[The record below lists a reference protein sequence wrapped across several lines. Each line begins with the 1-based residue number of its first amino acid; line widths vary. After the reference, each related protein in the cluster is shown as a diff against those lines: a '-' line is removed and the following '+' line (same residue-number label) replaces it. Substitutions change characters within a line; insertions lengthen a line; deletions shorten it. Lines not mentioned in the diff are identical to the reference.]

1 LSIATWLRKRL
12 LTNLTEDEAR
22 ELYAKSNPVIPSL
35 VNELR
40 SYSGAGVEPLDQ
52 NYTAYIEQAKH
63 RFPWIAACVDAI
75 ANAAASVPL
84 KVVRATDDGAEELP
98 EHPLM
103 DLLWNPNPEDG
114 LYSLVYKL
122 HQQLGL
128 TGEAFLTTEDSLS
141 AAGRDPALAWK
152 DPEELWIQR
161 SDRMKPQLD
170 KSRIRDGKAA
180 SPIAAWTYDGPG
192 GKITFAPEQVIQV
205 KRPHPTDP
213 IHGLSPLK
221 ELEPT
226 LNLMWSAM
234 AWNKGYFA
242 NATLATLLI
251 TRETKPAN
259 EEIARFVEQ
268 FTRDHTGV
276 ANVGKAIMLWGKAL
290 QATPISDTPTD
301 ASFMEL
307 MAWCRAEILSVF
319 KVPPFALGL
328 LEHANWSNSREQQQ
342 FFYRNAVMP
351 ANQLI
356 TDTLNSSPLVL
367 LAEGNTPSNQPVYL
381 EHDYSEIEALQ
392 PNRRELAEV
401 DAIYLRHKV
410 RTPNEIRQARNF
422 GEDTEWGDEPFE
434 QGGFSMLD
442 AFADYGSGWPES
454 VTADDY
460 AELKRLAVETQT
472 KDARGARWKAHALR
486 SESIERAWVRKVRPL
501 LRELRDEVLDTID
514 AKRRGLAARSKAE
527 PDDPVPPDWTEDE
540 FFDSSAAEAD
550 WLDAIEPL
558 GEDTL
563 KAGAEDILR
572 EINDEFTPFDTD
584 NEAIREFLARTIAAD
599 VTKMLDTQK
608 ELVRDLVRQAAEE
621 QWTIRRLEQEFRDR
635 HIRNERF
642 RSMMIARTET
652 AKLYNKG
659 ATEGMAEAG
668 VTAKEWL
675 SARDEDVRESHA
687 YMDGKAVG
695 LNDDFILPSGARGPF
710 PGQIDRAE
718 ESVNCRCTVIPG
730 DV

>member
-1 LSIATWLRKRL
+1 MSVASWLRKRL
-12 LTNLTEDEAR
+12 LANLTEDEAR
-22 ELYAKSNPVIPSL
+22 ELYTKANPAIPSL

-52 NYTAYIEQAKH
+52 DYTAYIEQAKH
-63 RFPWIAACVDAI
+63 RFPWVSACVDAI
-75 ANAAASVPL
+75 ANAAAAVPL
-84 KVVRATDDGAEELP
+84 KVMRATDEGAEELP
-98 EHPLM
+98 RHPLM

-114 LYSLVYKL
+114 LYSLIYKL

-128 TGEAFLTTEDSLS
+128 TGEAYLTTEDSISSGL
-141 AAGRDPALAWK
+141 RDPALAWK
-152 DPEELWIQR
+152 DPDELWIQR
-161 SDRMKPQLD
+161 SDRMKPILD

-180 SPIAAWTYDGPG
+180 SPVAAWTYDGPG
-192 GKITFAPEQVIQV
+192 GKITFEPEQVIQI
-205 KRPHPTDP
+205 KRPHPSDP

-221 ELEPT
+221 QLEPT

-259 EEIARFVEQ
+259 EEITRFVEQ
-268 FTRDHTGV
+268 FKREHTGT
-276 ANVGKAIMLWGKAL
+276 ANVGKAIMLWGKDL

-367 LAEGNTPSNQPVYL
+367 LAEGNTPLNQPIYL

-392 PNRRELAEV
+392 PNRRELADV

-410 RTPNEIRQARNF
+410 RTPNEVRRARNF
-422 GEDTEWGDEPFE
+422 GEDTDWGDEPFE

-442 AFADYGSGWPES
+442 AFADYNYDWPQ
-454 VTADDY
+454 TAEADEFI
-460 AELKRLAVETQT
+460 ELRRLSRLPET
-472 KDARGARWKAHALR
+472 KDQRGVRWKAHALR
-486 SESIERAWVRKVRPL
+486 TESIERAWIRKVRPL

-514 AKRRGLAARSKAE
+514 AKRRGLESRAKAS
-527 PDDPVPPDWTEDE
+527 PDDPVPPEWTEDE
-540 FFDSSAAEAD
+540 FFDSTAAAAD
-550 WLDAIEPL
+550 WLDVIEPL
-558 GEDTL
+558 GERTA
-563 KAGAEDILR
+563 KTGAEDILE
-572 EINDEFTPFDTD
+572 EINDEITPFEITD
-584 NEAIREFLARTIAAD
+584 ALREYLARTIGAD
-599 VTKMLDTQK
+599 VTKVLETQK
-608 ELVRDLVRQAAEE
+608 ELIRELVSKAAEE
-621 QWTIRRLEQEFRDR
+621 HWTIRQLEQEFRDR
-635 HIRNERF
+635 QIRSERF

-668 VTAKEWL
+668 IATKEWL

-687 YMDGKAVG
+687 VMDGRAVG